1 MELLQSFE
9 NNRDILNIR
18 MKSNKKAIQR
28 TKYILIDLF
37 AVLLAWFLFFIFQ
50 RSEIES
56 ASIQN
61 VQLFSPLYNFWKVI
75 ICIPVFW
82 LSIFW
87 LSGYYNKP
95 FRKSRLSELAQTFL
109 STLIGSTVLFF
120 ALFLDDQV
128 VSYTHYYLSF
138 IALFLIYF
146 FVIYFCRYALT
157 RVTTHHIHNRIL
169 GFNTLIIGTGENA
182 KSIYDQLEGL
192 KKSTG
197 NLICGFISENKRKNS
212 AVDKSLLL
220 GGMADLS
227 RIIQEKEIEEV
238 IVAIDSDNRD
248 DLFEIIN
255 QLYSYN
261 VDIRFTPRL
270 YDFLVGGIKLS
281 TIYGAPLVNVLDN
294 HMPDWQQNTKRFLD
308 VVASVLVLFITL
320 PFLCYLAIRV
330 KLSSPGPVFYRQ
342 QRIGLHGK
350 PFSII
355 KFRTMYENAENGKP
369 LLASADDA
377 RITPFGKILRKYH
390 LDELPQFF
398 NVIKG
403 DMSIVGP
410 RPERKYFI
418 DQILEKVPYY
428 SLVHKVRPGITSW
441 GMVKYGY
448 ADNVDKMIDRLNY
461 DIIYLENMSLTIDFK
476 IMIYTGITI
485 VSGKGI

>member
-1 MELLQSFE
+1 ME
-9 NNRDILNIR
+9 N
-18 MKSNKKAIQR
+18 NKKATQR
-28 TKYILIDLF
+28 AKYMLMDLF
-37 AVLLAWFLFFIFQ
+37 AALLAWVLFFIF
-50 RSEIES
+50 RRIEIES
-56 ASIQN
+56 TFIQDI
-61 VQLFSPLYNFWKVI
+61 QLFSPIYNFWKVI
-75 ICIPVFW
+75 ICIP
-82 LSIFW
+82 IFW
-87 LSGYYNKP
+87 FFIFWISGYYNKP
-95 FRKSRLSELAQTFL
+95 FRKSRLSELTQTFL
-109 STLIGSTVLFF
+109 STLIGSVILFF
-120 ALFLDDQV
+120 ALLLDDPV
-128 VSYTHYYLSF
+128 VSYTDYYLSF
-138 IALFLIYF
+138 IVLFLIYF
-146 FVIYFCRYALT
+146 FVVYFCRYTLT
-157 RVTTHHIHNRIL
+157 RVTTHNIHNRIL

-182 KSIYDQLEGL
+182 KNIYDQLEGL

-197 NLICGFISENKRKNS
+197 NLICGFVSENKTKNI

-220 GGMADLS
+220 GEMVDLS
-227 RIIQEKEIEEV
+227 QIIKEKEIEEV

-248 DLFEIIN
+248 DLFGIIN

-261 VDIRFTPRL
+261 VDIRFTPQL

-281 TIYGAPLVNVLDN
+281 TIYGTPLVNVLDN

-308 VVASVLVLFITL
+308 VFASVFTLLITF

-330 KLSSPGPVFYRQ
+330 KLSSPGSVFYRQ

-369 LLASADDA
+369 LLASADDD
-377 RITPFGKILRKYH
+377 RITPFGKTLRKYH
-390 LDELPQFF
+390 LDELPQFI

-476 IMIYTGITI
+476 IMIYTVIDIG
-485 VSGKGI
+485 SGKGI